1 MGKTDYKV
9 HELVAKIEHKELQLP
24 EMQRQYVWT
33 KTKVRD
39 LLDSLY
45 RGYPSGTILA
55 WEPAAEVETRAF
67 AIATDASAGAS
78 SLLLL
83 DGQQRLTSLSSVLRG
98 EPVVVRDR
106 KRPVEIMF
114 NLEHPDELTFITEVA
129 EESTD
134 DADADDEV
142 FDDEA
147 DSTDD
152 SDDVLLARINR
163 RAFVVASNKI
173 KALKNWVAVTDVF
186 RKDEAELLE
195 AAGVTDLK
203 DPRYKKYSQ
212 RLQRLR
218 NISNYEYRVDV
229 LEKTMSYE
237 EVTEIFVR
245 VNSLGAKL
253 RSSDLALAQITAKW
267 TGSLALF
274 NSYQADVKKRGFEL
288 DLGIFLRSLIA
299 LTTHQSRFLT
309 VSSLKKDEL
318 ESGWKTATKAFDHA
332 LNFVQS
338 NAGIHSPTYLSSP
351 FLLITTA
358 YWAHKRQFK
367 ITTEQSTAFRKW
379 LLLANAKG
387 RYSRGSSETLL
398 DQDLATLRDGGGPKD
413 LTARLL
419 QQVGRLDFTTD
430 ELDGRTYRN
439 SVFKTL
445 FLALAED
452 KAVDWETGLVISAKH
467 SGKAD
472 KIEYHHIFPKAY
484 LKVARRDLDPSA
496 ADDLSN
502 LAFIGSKTNGKI
514 SDRAP
519 SEYRKDF
526 DAARLAAQ
534 LVDFDGEL
542 DASEN
547 FEKFMVTRRAA
558 IAAKLNEFLGV
569 QERS

>member
-1 MGKTDYKV
+1 VGKTDYKV
-9 HELVAKIEHKELQLP
+9 HELVSKIEHKELQLP

-55 WEPAAEVETRAF
+55 WEPAGEVETRDF
-67 AIATDASAGAS
+67 AVATDTTAGVS
-78 SLLLL
+78 PLLLL

-129 EESTD
+129 DESTD
-134 DADADDEV
+134 ASDAVEDDLDGEADA
-142 FDDEA
+142 
-147 DSTDD
+147 TDD

-173 KALKNWVAVTDVF
+173 KALANWVAVTDVF
-186 RKDEAELLE
+186 SKDEAELLE
-195 AAGVTDLK
+195 SAGVTNLK
-203 DPRYKKYSQ
+203 DARYKKYSR

-267 TGSLALF
+267 NGSLALF
-274 NSYQADVKKRGFEL
+274 NSYQAEVKKRGFEL
-288 DLGIFLRSLIA
+288 DLGILLRNLIA
-299 LTTHQSRFLT
+299 ITTHQSRFLT
-309 VSSLKKDEL
+309 VSTLTKEQL
-318 ESGWKTATKAFDHA
+318 EGGWKECVKAFDHA
-332 LNFVQS
+332 LNFLQS
-338 NAGIHSPTYLSSP
+338 NAGIDSPTYLSSP
-351 FLLITTA
+351 FLLITA
-358 YWAHKRQFK
+358 SYWANRRDFK
-367 ITTEQSTAFRKW
+367 ITAEESAAFRKW

-387 RYSRGSSETLL
+387 RYSRGSSETIL
-398 DQDLATLRDGGGPKD
+398 DQDLAILRDGGGPKE

-419 QQVGRLDFTTD
+419 QQVGRLDFTAE

-445 FLALAED
+445 FLALAQD
-452 KAVDWETGLVISAKH
+452 QAVDWETGLVISAKH

-472 KIEYHHIFPKAY
+472 RIEYHHIFPKAY
-484 LKVARRDLDPSA
+484 LKTARPDLDVTA

-514 SDRAP
+514 SARAP
-519 SEYRKDF
+519 KDYRNVF
-526 DAARLAAQ
+526 EEQRLAAQ
-534 LVDFDGEL
+534 LVDFEGGRDEGPH
-542 DASEN
+542 
-547 FEKFMVTRRAA
+547 FEKFLAKRRTA
-558 IAAKLNEFLGV
+558 IAQKLNQFLGV
-569 QERS
+569 P

>member
-9 HELVAKIEHKELQLP
+9 HELVSKIEHKELQLP

-55 WEPAAEVETRAF
+55 WEPAGQVETRDF
-67 AIATDASAGAS
+67 AVATGAKAGAS
-78 SLLLL
+78 PLLLL

-114 NLEHPDELTFITEVA
+114 NLEHPEELTFITEVA

-134 DADADDEV
+134 STDAVEDDL
-142 FDDEA
+142 DDEA
-147 DSTDD
+147 DATDD
-152 SDDVLLARINR
+152 SDDLLLARINR

-173 KALKNWVAVTDVF
+173 KALPNWVAVTDVF
-186 RKDEAELLE
+186 RKDKAELLE

-218 NISNYEYRVDV
+218 SIASYEYRVDV
-229 LEKTMSYE
+229 LERTMSYE

-267 TGSLALF
+267 NGSLALF
-274 NSYQADVKKRGFEL
+274 NAFQADVKKRGFEL
-288 DLGIFLRSLIA
+288 DLGILLRNLIA

-309 VSSLKKDEL
+309 VSSLKKEEL
-318 ESGWKTATKAFDHA
+318 EAGWKKAVKAFDHA
-332 LNFVQS
+332 LNFLQS
-338 NAGIHSPTYLSSP
+338 NAGINSPTYLSSP
-351 FLLITTA
+351 FLLITTS
-358 YWAHKRQFK
+358 YWAHKRDFK
-367 ITTEQSTAFRKW
+367 ITAEESAAFRKW

-387 RYSRGSSETLL
+387 RYSRGSSETIL
-398 DQDLATLRDGGGPKD
+398 DQDLAILRDGGGPKE

-419 QQVGRLDFTTD
+419 QQVGRLDFTAE

-445 FLALAED
+445 FLALTSD
-452 KAVDWETGLVISAKH
+452 KAVDWETGLAISAKH
-467 SGKAD
+467 AGKAD

-484 LKVARRDLDPSA
+484 LKKARPDLDPSA

-514 SDRAP
+514 SARAP
-519 SEYRKDF
+519 KEYRKDF
-526 DAARLAAQ
+526 EEARLAAQ
-534 LVDFDGEL
+534 LVDFADGRDEGH
-542 DASEN
+542 N
-547 FEKFMVTRRAA
+547 FEQFLTVRRAA
-558 IAAKLNEFLGV
+558 IAKKLNDFLDM
-569 QERS
+569 SDST